1 MEGNATNLVNALT
14 NLVNRYNRNMGY
26 TYSVNHNQ
34 EDKCI
39 AVICNPTNAIIND
52 VRMVAEAFLKDGHNG
67 VRVNGF
73 MPMIEI
79 YYGNK
84 RNFKKEPTEYLL
96 MLVGAVPMEE

>member
-1 MEGNATNLVNALT
+1 MEGNVTNLVNALT

-39 AVICNPTNAIIND
+39 AVICNPTTAIIND
-52 VRMVAEAFLKDGHNG
+52 VRMVAELFLKDGKSA
-67 VRVNGF
+67 VRVNGYI
-73 MPMIEI
+73 PMIEVNYDGI
-79 YYGNK
+79 RFNK
-84 RNFKKEPTEYLL
+84 KVTEYML